1 MAQAKI
7 SRWKGRPLRVPAG
20 VSGRLRSGPGGH
32 AASSR
37 GQHQKRRREPRRNV
51 GVRASQL
58 SFAFVIESWAACAP
72 GVETP
77 QRWSQWVAA
86 PWLPE
91 GEPQVALA
99 AVAPMLRRRFAP
111 LGRLAAQA
119 AIDLA
124 GTVAVGAA
132 SAAIDPDADLDDN
145 PTVYASRYGE
155 TGRCLELLADQARGD
170 ALSPTAFGLS
180 VHNAIGAMI
189 ALTRGD
195 RRNSSAIA
203 AGRATAAAG
212 VTEAIG
218 LLEDGASSASL
229 IVYDSPLP
237 DGYAQFEDEPSA
249 HFAWAWRLRRPRAGE
264 RALHL
269 DWQAAGADDGSAA
282 HEHLPASLQALWFGL
297 SGARE
302 LSQIDGA
309 RRCVWS
315 RDA

>member
-1 MAQAKI
+1 MD
-7 SRWKGRPLRVPAG
+7 
-20 VSGRLRSGPGGH
+20 
-32 AASSR
+32 
-37 GQHQKRRREPRRNV
+37 
-51 GVRASQL
+51 
-58 SFAFVIESWAACAP
+58 
-72 GVETP
+72 TP
-77 QRWSQWVAA
+77 QRWSQWTAA

-124 GTVAVGAA
+124 GAA
-132 SAAIDPDADLDDN
+132 QAGEDNDLLDN

-155 TGRCLELLADQARGD
+155 TGRCLELLADQARGG

-212 VTEAIG
+212 VAEAVA
-218 LLEDGASSASL
+218 LLEDGARSVSL
-229 IVYDSPLP
+229 VVYDSPLP
-237 DGYAQFEDEPSA
+237 DGYARFEDEPSA

-269 DWQAAGADDGSAA
+269 DWQAASANDETLDPTSPGEVA
-282 HEHLPASLQALWFGL
+282 SASALARPQGGEVASASALAHLPASLQALWFGL
-297 SGARE
+297 SDALE
-302 LSQIDGA
+302 LSQRSAD
-309 RRCVWS
+309 RRVLWS

>member
-1 MAQAKI
+1 MEGEAAHAYPPGFRQGCGADLEVTRQEVAGKTKTAPQA
-7 SRWKGRPLRVPAG
+7 
-20 VSGRLRSGPGGH
+20 
-32 AASSR
+32 AA
-37 GQHQKRRREPRRNV
+37 NV

-58 SFAFVIESWAACAP
+58 SVSFVIESWAACAP
-72 GVETP
+72 GVDTP
-77 QRWSQWVAA
+77 LRWSQWTAA

-119 AIDLA
+119 TLDLA
-124 GTVAVGAA
+124 G
-132 SAAIDPDADLDDN
+132 DERLDEDADLDDA
-145 PTVYASRYGE
+145 PTIYASRYGE

-170 ALSPTAFGLS
+170 DLSPTSFGLS

-212 VTEAIG
+212 VVEAMA
-218 LLEDGASSASL
+218 LLDDGARRASL
-229 IVYDSPLP
+229 VVYDSPLP
-237 DGYAQFEDEPSA
+237 AGYAQFEDEPSA
-249 HFAWAWRLRRPRAGE
+249 HFAWAWRLRKPRAGE

-269 DWQAAGADDGSAA
+269 DWQAASTDDDAP
-282 HEHLPASLQALWFGL
+282 HQQLPSGLQALWFGL
-297 SGARE
+297 SDATE
-302 LSQIDGA
+302 LVQQADGL
-309 RRCVWS
+309 RCVWS

>member
-1 MAQAKI
+1 MQPWTTRKTAPQ
-7 SRWKGRPLRVPAG
+7 PA
-20 VSGRLRSGPGGH
+20 
-32 AASSR
+32 A
-37 GQHQKRRREPRRNV
+37 NV

-72 GVETP
+72 GVDTP
-77 QRWSQWVAA
+77 QRWSQWAAA
-86 PWLPE
+86 PWLPV

-99 AVAPMLRRRFAP
+99 GVAPMLRRRFAP

-124 GTVAVGAA
+124 GDAAAPAAV
-132 SAAIDPDADLDDN
+132 DADLDDN

-170 ALSPTAFGLS
+170 TLSPTAFGLS

-189 ALTRGD
+189 ALARGD

-212 VTEAIG
+212 VAEAVA
-218 LLEDGASSASL
+218 LLEDGARSASL
-229 IVYDSPLP
+229 VVYDSPLP
-237 DGYAQFEDEPSA
+237 AGYAMFEDEPSA

-269 DWQAAGADDGSAA
+269 EWQSASA
-282 HEHLPASLQALWFGL
+282 NDARMHPQLPASLQALWFGL
-297 SGARE
+297 SGAPE
-302 LSQIDGA
+302 LSQQADG

>member
-1 MAQAKI
+1 
-7 SRWKGRPLRVPAG
+7 
-20 VSGRLRSGPGGH
+20 
-32 AASSR
+32 
-37 GQHQKRRREPRRNV
+37 
-51 GVRASQL
+51 L
-58 SFAFVIESWAACAP
+58 SLSFVIESWAACAP
-72 GVETP
+72 GVDTP
-77 QRWSQWVAA
+77 QRWSQWAAA

-119 AIDLA
+119 AMDLA
-124 GTVAVGAA
+124 GAA
-132 SAAIDPDADLDDN
+132 GTAPATLEAEANLNDN

-155 TGRCLELLADQARGD
+155 TGRCLELLADQARGN

-195 RRNSSAIA
+195 RRNSTAIA

-212 VTEAIG
+212 VVEAVG
-218 LLEDGASSASL
+218 LLDDGARSASL
-229 IVYDSPLP
+229 IVYDAPLP
-237 DGYAQFEDEPSA
+237 IGYTCFEDEPSA

-269 DWQAAGADDGSAA
+269 DWQSIGANPDATA
-282 HEHLPASLQALWFGL
+282 LQPQLPASLQALWFGL
-297 SGARE
+297 SGAPE
-302 LSQIDGA
+302 LTQQIDG
-309 RRCVWS
+309 RHCVWS

>member
-1 MAQAKI
+1 
-7 SRWKGRPLRVPAG
+7 
-20 VSGRLRSGPGGH
+20 
-32 AASSR
+32 
-37 GQHQKRRREPRRNV
+37 
-51 GVRASQL
+51 L

-77 QRWSQWVAA
+77 QRWSQWAAA

-99 AVAPMLRRRFAP
+99 AVAPMQRRRFAP

-119 AIDLA
+119 AFDLA
-124 GTVAVGAA
+124 GAAAVE
-132 SAAIDPDADLDDN
+132 SETDLDDN

-237 DGYAQFEDEPSA
+237 AGYAQFEDEPSA

-269 DWQAAGADDGSAA
+269 DWRAASADESTT
-282 HEHLPASLQALWFGL
+282 HEHLPSSLQALWFGL
-297 SGARE
+297 SEARE
-302 LSQIDGA
+302 LSQADGD
-309 RRCVWS
+309 RCCVWS

>member
-1 MAQAKI
+1 LEGEAATAYPP
-7 SRWKGRPLRVPAG
+7 GFPAG
-20 VSGRLRSGPGGH
+20 C
-32 AASSR
+32 AADLEVT
-37 GQHQKRRREPRRNV
+37 RRRAVDNIKNGAALPRRNV

-72 GVETP
+72 GVDTP
-77 QRWSQWVAA
+77 QRWSQWAAA

-99 AVAPMLRRRFAP
+99 AVAPMQRRRFAP

-119 AIDLA
+119 AFDLA
-124 GTVAVGAA
+124 G
-132 SAAIDPDADLDDN
+132 SAAVAPDAELEDN
-145 PTVYASRYGE
+145 PAVYASRYGE

-195 RRNSSAIA
+195 RRNSTAIA

-218 LLEDGASSASL
+218 LLEDGARSASL

-269 DWQAAGADDGSAA
+269 AWQAADADADDAASA
-282 HEHLPASLQALWFGL
+282 HGHLPSGLQALWFGL
-297 SGARE
+297 SDARE
-302 LSQIDGA
+302 LAQAVGD
-309 RRCVWS
+309 RRVVWS

>member
-1 MAQAKI
+1 MPLEGEAAHAYPPGFRQGCGADLEVTRQEVAGKTKTAPQA
-7 SRWKGRPLRVPAG
+7 
-20 VSGRLRSGPGGH
+20 
-32 AASSR
+32 AA
-37 GQHQKRRREPRRNV
+37 NV

-58 SFAFVIESWAACAP
+58 SLSFVIESWAACAP
-72 GVETP
+72 GVDTP
-77 QRWSQWVAA
+77 QRWSQWAAA

-111 LGRLAAQA
+111 LGRQAAQA
-119 AIDLA
+119 ALDLA
-124 GTVAVGAA
+124 GDERLDA
-132 SAAIDPDADLDDN
+132 DADLDDN

-189 ALTRGD
+189 ALARGD

-212 VTEAIG
+212 VVEAMA
-218 LLEDGASSASL
+218 LLEDGAQAASL
-229 IVYDSPLP
+229 VVYDSPLP
-237 DGYAQFEDEPSA
+237 AGYAQFEDEPSA
-249 HFAWAWRLRRPRAGE
+249 HFAWAWRLRKPRAGE

-269 DWQAAGADDGSAA
+269 DWQAENTDDDAP
-282 HEHLPASLQALWFGL
+282 HPQLPASLQALWFGL
-297 SGARE
+297 SDAPE
-302 LSQIDGA
+302 LVQQADG

>member
-1 MAQAKI
+1 VQPWTTRKPA
-7 SRWKGRPLRVPAG
+7 PLT
-20 VSGRLRSGPGGH
+20 
-32 AASSR
+32 AAT
-37 GQHQKRRREPRRNV
+37 V

-72 GVETP
+72 GVDTP
-77 QRWSQWVAA
+77 QRWSQWAAA
-86 PWLPE
+86 PWLPT

-119 AIDLA
+119 VIDLA
-124 GTVAVGAA
+124 GGVAAPVRG
-132 SAAIDPDADLDDN
+132 DAEMSDN

-155 TGRCLELLADQARGD
+155 TGRCLELLADQARGA

-212 VTEAIG
+212 VVEAVA
-218 LLEDGASSASL
+218 LLDDGAASANL
-229 IVYDSPLP
+229 VVYDSPLP
-237 DGYAQFEDEPSA
+237 AGYACFEDEPSA

-269 DWQAAGADDGSAA
+269 HWHADDADGDDAA
-282 HEHLPASLQALWFGL
+282 VATAPPHLPASLQAFWFGV
-297 SGARE
+297 SEAPE
-302 LSQIDGA
+302 LSQRIDG

>member
-1 MAQAKI
+1 M
-7 SRWKGRPLRVPAG
+7 
-20 VSGRLRSGPGGH
+20 
-32 AASSR
+32 
-37 GQHQKRRREPRRNV
+37 
-51 GVRASQL
+51 SQ
-58 SFAFVIESWAACAP
+58 SFVIESWAACAP
-72 GVETP
+72 GVDTP
-77 QRWSQWVAA
+77 QRWSQWAAA

-124 GTVAVGAA
+124 GAVAL
-132 SAAIDPDADLDDN
+132 PEDADLEDE

-155 TGRCLELLADQARGD
+155 TGRCLELLAEQARGN

-212 VTEAIG
+212 VAEALA
-218 LLEDGASSASL
+218 LLDDGARSASL

-237 DGYAQFEDEPSA
+237 SGYAEFEDEPSA

-269 DWQAAGADDGSAA
+269 DWQADDPADADTARPQ
-282 HEHLPASLQALWFGL
+282 LPASLQALWFGL
-297 SGARE
+297 SDAPALTQRV
-302 LSQIDGA
+302 DG
-309 RRCVWS
+309 RRCTWS

>member
-1 MAQAKI
+1 LEGEAATAYPP
-7 SRWKGRPLRVPAG
+7 GFPAG
-20 VSGRLRSGPGGH
+20 C
-32 AASSR
+32 AADLEVTR
-37 GQHQKRRREPRRNV
+37 HRAVDNIKNGAALPRRNV

-72 GVETP
+72 GVDTP
-77 QRWSQWVAA
+77 QRWSQWAAA

-99 AVAPMLRRRFAP
+99 AVAPMQRRRFAP

-119 AIDLA
+119 AFDLA
-124 GTVAVGAA
+124 GTAAVA
-132 SAAIDPDADLDDN
+132 PDADLEDN

-195 RRNSSAIA
+195 RRNSSALA

-218 LLEDGASSASL
+218 LLEDGAGSASL

-269 DWQAAGADDGSAA
+269 DWQAAGANDEASA
-282 HEHLPASLQALWFGL
+282 HGQLPSGLQALWFGL
-297 SGARE
+297 SDARE
-302 LSQIDGA
+302 LAQAVGD
-309 RRCVWS
+309 RRVVWS

>member
-1 MAQAKI
+1 MQPRAK
-7 SRWKGRPLRVPAG
+7 RKTAP
-20 VSGRLRSGPGGH
+20 H
-32 AASSR
+32 NAAT
-37 GQHQKRRREPRRNV
+37 V

-72 GVETP
+72 GVDTP
-77 QRWSQWVAA
+77 QRWSQWAAA

-119 AIDLA
+119 ALDLA
-124 GTVAVGAA
+124 ACLPG
-132 SAAIDPDADLDDN
+132 SAAAKVPDDADLADN

-212 VTEAIG
+212 VVEAVA
-218 LLEDGASSASL
+218 LLDDGAASASL
-229 IVYDSPLP
+229 VVYDSPLP
-237 DGYAQFEDEPSA
+237 GGYTEFEDEPAA

-269 DWQAAGADDGSAA
+269 EWRADDRADVA
-282 HEHLPASLQALWFGL
+282 TTAQPHLPASLQALWFGL
-297 SGARE
+297 SDAPE
-302 LSQIDGA
+302 LSQHIDG

>member
-1 MAQAKI
+1 
-7 SRWKGRPLRVPAG
+7 
-20 VSGRLRSGPGGH
+20 
-32 AASSR
+32 
-37 GQHQKRRREPRRNV
+37 
-51 GVRASQL
+51 L
-58 SFAFVIESWAACAP
+58 SHTFVIDAWAACAP
-72 GVETP
+72 GVDTP
-77 QRWSQWVAA
+77 QRWSQWAAA

-91 GEPQVALA
+91 GEPQVPLA

-124 GTVAVGAA
+124 GGGAA
-132 SAAIDPDADLDDN
+132 TSAAIDEPEGAGVPSDADLQDN

-155 TGRCLELLADQARGD
+155 TGRCLELLADQARRN

-212 VTEAIG
+212 VVEALG
-218 LLEDGASSASL
+218 LLDDGARCASL

-237 DGYAQFEDEPSA
+237 AGYAGFEDEPSA

-269 DWQAAGADDGSAA
+269 EWQAADPDSPADAPSP
-282 HEHLPASLQALWFGL
+282 LPASLQALWFGL
-297 SGARE
+297 SDAPS
-302 LSQIDGA
+302 LTQQADG
-309 RRCVWS
+309 RRCAWS

>member
-1 MAQAKI
+1 MQPWTTLKTAPQ
-7 SRWKGRPLRVPAG
+7 PA
-20 VSGRLRSGPGGH
+20 
-32 AASSR
+32 A
-37 GQHQKRRREPRRNV
+37 NV

-72 GVETP
+72 GVDTS
-77 QRWSQWVAA
+77 QRWAQWAAA
-86 PWLPE
+86 PWLPV
-91 GEPQVALA
+91 GEAQVALTG
-99 AVAPMLRRRFAP
+99 VAPMLRRRFAP

-119 AIDLA
+119 AIDLS
-124 GTVAVGAA
+124 GDAA
-132 SAAIDPDADLDDN
+132 AAIDADLDDN

-195 RRNSSAIA
+195 RRNSSAVA

-212 VTEAIG
+212 VVEAVA
-218 LLEDGASSASL
+218 LLDDGAASASL
-229 IVYDSPLP
+229 VVYDSPLP
-237 DGYAQFEDEPSA
+237 AGYACFEDEPSA

-269 DWQAAGADDGSAA
+269 DWHADDGDVVATAPS
-282 HEHLPASLQALWFGL
+282 HLPASLQALWFGL
-297 SGARE
+297 SGAPE
-302 LSQIDGA
+302 LSQRIDG

>member
-1 MAQAKI
+1 
-7 SRWKGRPLRVPAG
+7 
-20 VSGRLRSGPGGH
+20 
-32 AASSR
+32 
-37 GQHQKRRREPRRNV
+37 
-51 GVRASQL
+51 L
-58 SFAFVIESWAACAP
+58 SFAFVIEAWAACAP
-72 GVETP
+72 GVDSP
-77 QRWSQWVAA
+77 QGWTRWACA

-91 GEPQVALA
+91 GEPQVPLA

-124 GTVAVGAA
+124 GSPAVEPG
-132 SAAIDPDADLDDN
+132 ADLDDQ

-155 TGRCLELLADQARGD
+155 AARCLELLAHQARGD

-195 RRNSSAIA
+195 RRNSSAVA
-203 AGRATAAAG
+203 AGRTTAAAG
-212 VTEAIG
+212 VTEALA

-237 DGYAQFEDEPSA
+237 GGYAEFQDEPSA
-249 HFAWAWRLRRPRAGE
+249 HFAFAWKLRRPRAGE
-264 RALHL
+264 RALRL
-269 DWQAAGADDGSAA
+269 EWGRAEGEGAAPA
-282 HEHLPASLQALWFGL
+282 HPHLPSSLQALWFGL
-297 SGARE
+297 SGART
-302 LSQIDGA
+302 LSQADGG
-309 RRCVWS
+309 RRCLWS

>member
-1 MAQAKI
+1 
-7 SRWKGRPLRVPAG
+7 
-20 VSGRLRSGPGGH
+20 
-32 AASSR
+32 
-37 GQHQKRRREPRRNV
+37 
-51 GVRASQL
+51 L
-58 SFAFVIESWAACAP
+58 SHTFVIDAWAACAP
-72 GVETP
+72 GVDTP
-77 QRWSQWVAA
+77 QRWSQWAAA

-119 AIDLA
+119 AIHLA
-124 GTVAVGAA
+124 GETAA
-132 SAAIDPDADLDDN
+132 PGDADLSDN

-155 TGRCLELLADQARGD
+155 TGRCLELLADQARGN

-212 VTEAIG
+212 VVEALG
-218 LLEDGASSASL
+218 LLDDGAQSASL

-237 DGYAQFEDEPSA
+237 DGYAGFEDEPSA

-269 DWQAAGADDGSAA
+269 EWQAADDESPADAPSR
-282 HEHLPASLQALWFGL
+282 LPASLQALWFGL
-297 SGARE
+297 SDAPS
-302 LSQIDGA
+302 LTQQADG
-309 RRCVWS
+309 RRCSWS

>member
-1 MAQAKI
+1 MEGEAAHAYPPGFRQGCGADLEVTRQEVAGKTKTAPQA
-7 SRWKGRPLRVPAG
+7 
-20 VSGRLRSGPGGH
+20 
-32 AASSR
+32 AA
-37 GQHQKRRREPRRNV
+37 NV

-58 SFAFVIESWAACAP
+58 SVSFVIESWAACAP
-72 GVETP
+72 GVDTP
-77 QRWSQWVAA
+77 QRWSQWAAA

-119 AIDLA
+119 ALDLA
-124 GTVAVGAA
+124 G
-132 SAAIDPDADLDDN
+132 DERLDAEAEIDDN

-195 RRNSSAIA
+195 RRNASAIA

-212 VTEAIG
+212 VVEAMA
-218 LLEDGASSASL
+218 LLDDGARRASL
-229 IVYDSPLP
+229 VVYDSPLP
-237 DGYAQFEDEPSA
+237 AGYAQFEDEPSA

-269 DWQAAGADDGSAA
+269 EWRAADGADDAI
-282 HEHLPASLQALWFGL
+282 HPQLPSSLQALWFGL
-297 SGARE
+297 SDATE
-302 LSQIDGA
+302 LVQQADG

>member
-1 MAQAKI
+1 MDNTKNGA
-7 SRWKGRPLRVPAG
+7 GRCGER
-20 VSGRLRSGPGGH
+20 
-32 AASSR
+32 
-37 GQHQKRRREPRRNV
+37 

-72 GVETP
+72 GVDTP
-77 QRWSQWVAA
+77 QRWSQWASA

-124 GTVAVGAA
+124 GSGAVE
-132 SAAIDPDADLDDN
+132 PDADLDDE

-155 TGRCLELLADQARGD
+155 TARCLDLLAHQARGE

-203 AGRATAAAG
+203 AGRVTAAAG
-212 VTEAIG
+212 VAEALA

-229 IVYDSPLP
+229 IAYDAPLP

-249 HFAWAWRLRRPRAGE
+249 HFAFAWKLRRPRAGE

-269 DWQAAGADDGSAA
+269 AWDAAEGAADTA
-282 HEHLPASLQALWFGL
+282 HPHLPSGLQALWFGL
-297 SGARE
+297 SDAPALTQVDAG
-302 LSQIDGA
+302 
-309 RRCVWS
+309 RRCTWS

>member
-1 MAQAKI
+1 MT
-7 SRWKGRPLRVPAG
+7 RWKGRPRRVPAG
-20 VSGRLRSGPGGH
+20 GFRQAAQRTWRSRGSQPRATLKTAPRH
-32 AASSR
+32 AA
-37 GQHQKRRREPRRNV
+37 NV

-58 SFAFVIESWAACAP
+58 SFSFVIESWAACAP
-72 GVETP
+72 GVDTP
-77 QRWSQWVAA
+77 QRWAQWASA

-91 GEPQVALA
+91 GEPQVPLA

-119 AIDLA
+119 VIDLA
-124 GTVAVGAA
+124 GSATVEAG
-132 SAAIDPDADLDDN
+132 ADLDDL

-155 TGRCLELLADQARGD
+155 TSRCLDLLSHQARGE

-180 VHNAIGAMI
+180 VHNAIGAMV

-212 VTEAIG
+212 VAEALG
-218 LLEDGASSASL
+218 LLEDGAAGASL
-229 IVYDSPLP
+229 IVYDAPLP
-237 DGYAQFEDEPSA
+237 AGYAQFEDEPSA
-249 HFAWAWRLRRPRAGE
+249 HFAFAWKLRRPRAGE

-269 DWQAAGADDGSAA
+269 EWRAADDDPAPA
-282 HEHLPASLQALWFGL
+282 HPHLPSSLQALWFGL
-297 SGARE
+297 SDARE
-302 LSQIDGA
+302 LSQSVGG
-309 RRCVWS
+309 RRCTWS

>member
-1 MAQAKI
+1 
-7 SRWKGRPLRVPAG
+7 V
-20 VSGRLRSGPGGH
+20 
-32 AASSR
+32 
-37 GQHQKRRREPRRNV
+37 NV

-58 SFAFVIESWAACAP
+58 SLSFVIEAWAACAP
-72 GVETP
+72 GVDTP
-77 QRWSQWVAA
+77 QRWTQWAAA

-91 GEPQVALA
+91 GEPQAALA
-99 AVAPMLRRRFAP
+99 AVPPMLRRRFAP

-119 AIDLA
+119 ALDLA
-124 GTVAVGAA
+124 GEVALPA
-132 SAAIDPDADLDDN
+132 DADLDDA

-155 TGRCLELLADQARGD
+155 TGRCLELLADQARGN

-212 VTEAIG
+212 VAEALG
-218 LLEDGASSASL
+218 LLEDGARSASL

-237 DGYAQFEDEPSA
+237 GGYAQFEDEPAA

-269 DWQAAGADDGSAA
+269 EWREGDAAADDAPA
-282 HEHLPASLQALWFGL
+282 QLPASLQALWFGL
-297 SGARE
+297 SGAPALTQR
-302 LSQIDGA
+302 LDG
-309 RRCVWS
+309 RHCTWS
-315 RDA
+315 RDD

>member
-1 MAQAKI
+1 M
-7 SRWKGRPLRVPAG
+7 
-20 VSGRLRSGPGGH
+20 
-32 AASSR
+32 
-37 GQHQKRRREPRRNV
+37 
-51 GVRASQL
+51 

-72 GVETP
+72 GVDTP
-77 QRWSQWVAA
+77 SRWSQWTAA

-99 AVAPMLRRRFAP
+99 AVPPMLRRRFAP

-119 AIDLA
+119 VFDLA
-124 GTVAVGAA
+124 GDARVA
-132 SAAIDPDADLDDN
+132 DDADLGDN

-155 TGRCLELLADQARGD
+155 TSRCLELLADQARGD

-212 VTEAIG
+212 VVEAMA
-218 LLEDGASSASL
+218 LLEDGASHADL
-229 IVYDSPLP
+229 IVYDAPLP
-237 DGYAQFEDEPSA
+237 AGYAQFEDEPSA

-264 RALHL
+264 RALRL
-269 DWQAAGADDGSAA
+269 DWQAPAADDAA
-282 HEHLPASLQALWFGL
+282 PAAQPRLPASLQALWFGL
-297 SGARE
+297 SDDARE
-302 LSQIDGA
+302 LSQSVDG

>member
-1 MAQAKI
+1 MVLEGEAAHAYPPGFRQGCGADLEVTRQEVAGKTKTAPQA
-7 SRWKGRPLRVPAG
+7 
-20 VSGRLRSGPGGH
+20 
-32 AASSR
+32 AA
-37 GQHQKRRREPRRNV
+37 NV

-58 SFAFVIESWAACAP
+58 SVSFVIESWAACAP
-72 GVETP
+72 GVDTP
-77 QRWSQWVAA
+77 QRWSQWAAA

-119 AIDLA
+119 AFDLR
-124 GTVAVGAA
+124 GTAPATDAPRAADDVVTVDAV
-132 SAAIDPDADLDDN
+132 
-145 PTVYASRYGE
+145 PTVFASRYGE

-203 AGRATAAAG
+203 AGRATAASG
-212 VTEAIG
+212 VVEAMA
-218 LLEDGASSASL
+218 LLEDGARSASL

-237 DGYAQFEDEPSA
+237 AGYAQFEDEPSA

-269 DWQAAGADDGSAA
+269 DWRADSPDDADDTASLS
-282 HEHLPASLQALWFGL
+282 HLPASLQALWFGL
-297 SGARE
+297 SAAPE
-302 LSQIDGA
+302 LSQRVDG

>member
-1 MAQAKI
+1 
-7 SRWKGRPLRVPAG
+7 
-20 VSGRLRSGPGGH
+20 
-32 AASSR
+32 
-37 GQHQKRRREPRRNV
+37 
-51 GVRASQL
+51 L
-58 SFAFVIESWAACAP
+58 SHTFVIDAWAACAP
-72 GVETP
+72 GVDTP
-77 QRWSQWVAA
+77 QRWSQWAA
-86 PWLPE
+86 TPWLPE

-119 AIDLA
+119 VLDLA
-124 GTVAVGAA
+124 G
-132 SAAIDPDADLDDN
+132 DLDGDLSDN

-155 TGRCLELLADQARGD
+155 TGRCLELLADQARGN

-212 VTEAIG
+212 VGEALG
-218 LLEDGASSASL
+218 VLDDGANGASL

-237 DGYAQFEDEPSA
+237 DGYAGFEDEPST

-269 DWQAAGADDGSAA
+269 EWQGADDAHAA
-282 HEHLPASLQALWFGL
+282 AVAEAPARLPASLQALWFGL
-297 SGARE
+297 SDAPS
-302 LSQIDGA
+302 LTQQADG
-309 RRCVWS
+309 RRCTWS

>member
-1 MAQAKI
+1 
-7 SRWKGRPLRVPAG
+7 VPAG
-20 VSGRLRSGPGGH
+20 VRPAGVRADLEVTRRTAVGNTKNG
-32 AASSR
+32 AAAR
-37 GQHQKRRREPRRNV
+37 GER

-58 SFAFVIESWAACAP
+58 SFSFVIESWAACAP
-72 GVETP
+72 GVDTP
-77 QRWSQWVAA
+77 QRWAQWASA

-124 GTVAVGAA
+124 G
-132 SAAIDPDADLDDN
+132 SATLAPDADLDDQ

-155 TGRCLELLADQARGD
+155 TSRCLELLGEQAHGNP
-170 ALSPTAFGLS
+170 LSPTAFGLS

-212 VTEAIG
+212 VVEALG
-218 LLEDGASSASL
+218 LLEDGAAGASL
-229 IVYDSPLP
+229 IVYDAPLP
-237 DGYAQFEDEPSA
+237 ANYTQFEDEPSA
-249 HFAWAWRLRRPRAGE
+249 HFAFAWKLRRPRAGE

-269 DWQAAGADDGSAA
+269 EWQADEGECASAQPQ
-282 HEHLPASLQALWFGL
+282 LPSSLQALWFGL
-297 SGARE
+297 SDARE
-302 LSQIDGA
+302 LSQSSGG
-309 RRCVWS
+309 RRWSWS

>member
-1 MAQAKI
+1 MLEGEAVTAYPP
-7 SRWKGRPLRVPAG
+7 GF
-20 VSGRLRSGPGGH
+20 SGRLRSGPGGH
-32 AASSR
+32 AASSC
-37 GQHQKRRREPRRNV
+37 GQHQKRRRELRRNV

-72 GVETP
+72 GVDTP
-77 QRWSQWVAA
+77 QRWSQWAAA

-91 GEPQVALA
+91 GEPQAALA

-111 LGRLAAQA
+111 LGRMAAQA

-124 GTVAVGAA
+124 GATTVE
-132 SAAIDPDADLDDN
+132 PDADPVDN

-155 TGRCLELLADQARGD
+155 TGRCLELLADQARGE

-212 VTEAIG
+212 VTEAVG
-218 LLEDGASSASL
+218 LLEDGATSASL
-229 IVYDSPLP
+229 VVYDSPLP

-269 DWQAAGADDGSAA
+269 DWQAASAGAEAA
-282 HEHLPASLQALWFGL
+282 QAHLPSGLQALWFGL
-297 SGARE
+297 SDARE
-302 LSQIDGA
+302 LAQTIGE